1 MMTTVVCL
9 WSGHPGYILI
19 HRRFIHT
26 RSC

>member
-1 MMTTVVCL
+1 MTTVVCL
-9 WSGHPGYILI
+9 WSGHPGYIRI